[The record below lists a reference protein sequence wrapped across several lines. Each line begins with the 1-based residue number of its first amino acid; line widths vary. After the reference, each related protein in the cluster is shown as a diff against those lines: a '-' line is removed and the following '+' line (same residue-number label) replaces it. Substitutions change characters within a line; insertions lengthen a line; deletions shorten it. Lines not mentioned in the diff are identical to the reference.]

1 MLHVVDNLSL
11 ADILELDVADRLRLV
26 QAIWDS
32 IAEAP
37 DAVPLTEGERAEL
50 DRRLEDYYRDPD
62 AGSPWSDVRARILRR
77 A

>member
-1 MLHVVDNLSL
+1 MGNLSL

-26 QAIWDS
+26 QAIWDT

-37 DAVPLTEGERAEL
+37 EAVPLTESERAEL
-50 DRRLEDYYRDPD
+50 DRRLEDYYSDPD

>member
-1 MLHVVDNLSL
+1 MDNTSL
-11 ADILELDVADRLRLV
+11 ADILKLDVPDRLRLV

-37 DAVPLTEGERAEL
+37 ESVPLTDEERAVL
-50 DRRLEDYYRDPD
+50 DRRLEDYYRDPH

>member
-1 MLHVVDNLSL
+1 MEHLSL
-11 ADILELDVADRLRLV
+11 ADILKLDLRDRLRLV

-37 DAVPLTEGERAEL
+37 DSIPMTDEERLEI
-50 DRRLEDYYRDPD
+50 DRRLEDYYRNPG
-62 AGSPWSDVRARILRR
+62 AGSPWSEVKARILRG